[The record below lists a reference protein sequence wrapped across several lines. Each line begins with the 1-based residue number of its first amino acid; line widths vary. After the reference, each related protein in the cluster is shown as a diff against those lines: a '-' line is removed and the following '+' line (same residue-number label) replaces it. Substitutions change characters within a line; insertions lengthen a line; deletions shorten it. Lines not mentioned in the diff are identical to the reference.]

1 MYSLSKLYKA
11 FCLSVILISSIG
23 NSFSQCAMCKA
34 TLENQEEGNSIGG
47 SINEGILFL
56 MPIPYILL
64 SIVGG
69 VFYYR
74 YKKKKKAASV

>member
-1 MYSLSKLYKA
+1 MYSQSKLYK
-11 FCLSVILISSIG
+11 FFFFLIFTIYSVG
-23 NSFSQCAMCKA
+23 ESFSQCAMCKA
-34 TLENQEEGNSIGG
+34 TLENQEEGSSIGG

-74 YKKKKKAASV
+74 YKKKKKVS